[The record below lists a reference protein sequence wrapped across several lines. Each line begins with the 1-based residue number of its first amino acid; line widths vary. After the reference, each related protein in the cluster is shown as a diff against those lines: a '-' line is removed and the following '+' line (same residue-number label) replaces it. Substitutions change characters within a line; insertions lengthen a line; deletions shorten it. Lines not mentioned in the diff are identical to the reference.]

1 MKENLISHVFI
12 LDQPEFIKRDTG
24 LETTEFYID
33 CNNLILESQ
42 KKLENDVRVT
52 RQQYLD
58 SNNKPGTTSIQK
70 ALNFAWE
77 NKNDYCLLC
86 YDFCGFEEN
95 ILETFNKCIK
105 RYDRI
110 VNSGDKRAHLGY
122 VYSDFHYLL
131 WNNFAIRK
139 SLREIEAFEPNKN
152 FMNSVIQG
160 IYLVAVDIKHVDRSV
175 PYLSLS
181 EMILANCAGRPN
193 PPIVY
198 HLAEPVYFVPE
209 YITNDELKIKNEGH
223 AYARFYV

>member
-1 MKENLISHVFI
+1 MFI
-12 LDQPEFIKRDTG
+12 LGQPEFIKKDTR
-24 LETTEFYID
+24 LETTEFYSC

-42 KKLENDVRVT
+42 KKLENNVRVT
-52 RQQYLD
+52 RQEYLD
-58 SNNKPGTTSIQK
+58 SNNKPGDTPIQK

-95 ILETFNKCIK
+95 ILETFNKEINK
-105 RYDRI
+105 YDRI
-110 VNSGDKRAHLGY
+110 INSGYKRSHFG
-122 VYSDFHYLL
+122 VVFNDFYYLL
-131 WNNFAIRK
+131 FNSFTIRRT
-139 SLREIEAFEPNKN
+139 LQQIEAFEPNKN

-160 IYLVAVDIKHVDRSV
+160 IYLIVVDVKHIDRSV

-193 PPIVY
+193 PPIAC
-198 HLAEPVYFVPE
+198 HLAKPMYFVPE
-209 YITNDELKIKNEGH
+209 YITHDELKIKNEGH